1 MWKYEKDSSDC
12 VITAEKHIES
22 CHSSSALKELPKTAV
37 LFYMRGGEEYT
48 SKNYDTEKLSDKF
61 PRFLNACPVYRFCN
75 HDVCFL
81 DGGRGAPQAADT
93 IETLGA
99 LGVENVVAVGMFGAF
114 SDDIEHGSI
123 IVPSKAF
130 VEEGTSLHYYSEI
143 DYSQPDSELCNA
155 AVKAVKGSKSLPI
168 VSTDAVYRQT
178 FFKEEMWRKQGA
190 VGVDME
196 TSALFSVGK
205 YLNMKVVTILI
216 ASDKHPLSENGKVW
230 KWSMSMETR
239 FSFFEKCIDFS
250 LQTVSSTSEK
260 RVKND

>member
-1 MWKYEKDSSDC
+1 MKKTVRLVLLRLKNILRAATVLLLLKNC
-12 VITAEKHIES
+12 LKLQS
-22 CHSSSALKELPKTAV
+22 C
-37 LFYMRGGEEYT
+37 FI
-48 SKNYDTEKLSDKF
+48 
-61 PRFLNACPVYRFCN
+61 C
-75 HDVCFL
+75 
-81 DGGRGAPQAADT
+81 
-93 IETLGA
+93 
-99 LGVENVVAVGMFGAF
+99 
-114 SDDIEHGSI
+114 
-123 IVPSKAF
+123 
-130 VEEGTSLHYYSEI
+130 
-143 DYSQPDSELCNA
+143 A

-205 YLNMKVVTILI
+205 YLNMKVVSILI
-216 ASDKHPLSENGKVW
+216 ASDKHPLSENGKAW

-250 LQTVSSTSEK
+250 LQTVSSTSEE

>member
-1 MWKYEKDSSDC
+1 
-12 VITAEKHIES
+12 
-22 CHSSSALKELPKTAV
+22 
-37 LFYMRGGEEYT
+37 
-48 SKNYDTEKLSDKF
+48 
-61 PRFLNACPVYRFCN
+61 
-75 HDVCFL
+75 
-81 DGGRGAPQAADT
+81 
-93 IETLGA
+93 
-99 LGVENVVAVGMFGAF
+99 MFGAF

-155 AVKAVKGSKSLPI
+155 VVKAVKGSKSLPI

-205 YLNMKVVTILI
+205 YLNMKVVSILI
-216 ASDKHPLSENGKVW
+216 ASDKHPLSENGKAW

-250 LQTVSSTSEK
+250 LQTVSSTSEE